1 MAAARQPRVLDVF
14 VTPARTAIIHLTNQ
28 SFNGDKMAT
37 EQPVLPDKSRLRLS
51 RSTIFPLVGGRSA
64 WAQEHLLPIAATVL
78 VGLALIVALQPGQQQ
93 SAADEINQ
101 AWLIYWI
108 LAIYIAFLVNCYV
121 TELCG
126 RAKRWWLIGGVALF
140 TALLVGSPLWKHW
153 YSLFYNVIPGT
164 QWHKSSNS
172 AVQLAGWLMTGLCE
186 EGFKALPVGALAIL
200 GAGLGVL
207 SGHTQ
212 GRTSRLLAGLG
223 RRIGVTEPL
232 DGIVLG
238 AASGSGFFITE
249 TLGQYV
255 PGTISQVKDV
265 GTQAFDGLVLLLG
278 RGLPDVAEHSA
289 WTGLFGYFIGLAVL
303 RPGMAIYLLP
313 LGWLSAAALHA
324 GWDGIDAVT
333 SSGFVILG
341 FWLFLGVF
349 SYALLAGA
357 IFKAREISP
366 TLACKSASPD
376 DVRAPAAL
384 APATAATSGSDD
396 PQWD

>member
-1 MAAARQPRVLDVF
+1 
-14 VTPARTAIIHLTNQ
+14 
-28 SFNGDKMAT
+28 
-37 EQPVLPDKSRLRLS
+37 
-51 RSTIFPLVGGRSA
+51 
-64 WAQEHLLPIAATVL
+64 
-78 VGLALIVALQPGQQQ
+78 
-93 SAADEINQ
+93 
-101 AWLIYWI
+101 
-108 LAIYIAFLVNCYV
+108 
-121 TELCG
+121 
-126 RAKRWWLIGGVALF
+126 
-140 TALLVGSPLWKHW
+140 
-153 YSLFYNVIPGT
+153 
-164 QWHKSSNS
+164 
-172 AVQLAGWLMTGLCE
+172 MTGLCE

-200 GAGLGVL
+200 GARLGVL

-289 WTGLFGYFIGLAVL
+289 WAGLFGYFIGLTAL
-303 RPGMAIYLLP
+303 RPAMAIYLLP

-357 IFKAREISP
+357 IFKACEISP

-376 DVRAPAAL
+376 DVRVPATL
-384 APATAATSGSDD
+384 APATAATLGSDD